1 MDSLSQFVLG
11 SAVAVVVTKEP
22 SRKVAIWGGIIAT
35 IPDLDVFIQYADP
48 IERTTSHRGFSHS
61 LIVLTLFAPFLGALI
76 SKVLKTI
83 DKQKVILMTWLA
95 LITHPLLDSLTIYGT
110 QLLWPIADLQ
120 SNVMIGSIFI
130 IDPLYTLWLLI
141 AFLLILLGYK
151 NKNVR
156 LRVAQLGL
164 AISTLYLSFTL
175 YAQERIVKPIIKDS
189 SFDQVII
196 TPYPFNTINWNI
208 VKIKGDEYTESCVNI
223 FDQIEIEK
231 FRGFLNHDLL
241 NSDSISRYAK
251 FSNNFYKLDPDTFNN
266 RLLLTDIRM
275 GNHQQYVF
283 NFIVGSKNLDEK
295 NYKSIK
301 PFRVNVGRGRTLE
314 KISLACKG

>member
-1 MDSLSQFVLG
+1 
-11 SAVAVVVTKEP
+11 
-22 SRKVAIWGGIIAT
+22 
-35 IPDLDVFIQYADP
+35 
-48 IERTTSHRGFSHS
+48 
-61 LIVLTLFAPFLGALI
+61 
-76 SKVLKTI
+76 
-83 DKQKVILMTWLA
+83 
-95 LITHPLLDSLTIYGT
+95 
-110 QLLWPIADLQ
+110 
-120 SNVMIGSIFI
+120 
-130 IDPLYTLWLLI
+130 
-141 AFLLILLGYK
+141 
-151 NKNVR
+151 

-189 SFDQVII
+189 SFDHVII

>member
-22 SRKVAIWGGIIAT
+22 SRKVAIWGGVIAT
-35 IPDLDVFIQYADP
+35 IPDLDVVIQYADP

-83 DKQKVILMTWLA
+83 DKQKIILMTWLA

-175 YAQERIVKPIIKDS
+175 YAQERIVKPIIKDY
-189 SFDQVII
+189 SFDHVII

-251 FSNNFYKLDPDTFNN
+251 ISNNFYKLDPDTFNN